1 MSFFNE
7 LFARL
12 SVLATHGPF
21 AGPIWAAVIFLCLYV
36 LRTPLLKLIFHLA
49 KVDDED
55 LRTKVKRKVDVP
67 LQLLLVTLAVL
78 PFTFLLIQPIR
89 AVIVLIMH
97 VSALFL
103 LFYIAIQTVDLALF
117 SWYLVRRQTAVSGVV
132 RVFVLFV
139 LYGVAALLTLDWGF
153 GVSILPLLA
162 TSTVVSA
169 VIGLAL
175 QDTLKNAFAGLNM
188 SIEKSFV
195 EGDWVLFRL
204 DAAEQWFGQI
214 VEIGWR
220 TTKIRTL
227 NNNYAVVPNSNF
239 TNREL
244 INFSKPQL
252 MHARTI
258 DFPVSFAADGAAV
271 KKALIASAL
280 SVDGVLSD
288 PAPQAQPLEMKADHV
303 LYQLRFWMNEL
314 ELRDVLTGRV
324 MERSWKELQEQ
335 GALPQKR

>member
-1 MSFFNE
+1 MLFFNE
-7 LFARL
+7 LFSRL
-12 SVLATHGPF
+12 HVMATEGPL
-21 AGPIWAAVIFLCLYV
+21 AGPIWAALICLCLFI
-36 LRTPLLKLIFHLA
+36 LRTPLLSLIFHLA
-49 KVDDED
+49 KVEDDELRGRVKLKID
-55 LRTKVKRKVDVP
+55 LPV
-67 LQLLLVTLAVL
+67 QLLLLTLAVM
-78 PFTFLLIQPIR
+78 PFSFLIIAPIR
-89 AVIVLIMH
+89 AVIVLILH
-97 VSALFL
+97 VQALFL

-117 SWYLVRRQTAVSGVV
+117 SWYLVRRRTAVSGVV
-132 RVFVLFV
+132 RMFALAV
-139 LYGVAALLTLDWGF
+139 LYAIAALLTLDWGF

-169 VIGLAL
+169 VIGLAM

-227 NNNYAVVPNSNF
+227 NNNYAVIPNSNF

-244 INFSKPQL
+244 INFSKPQI

-258 DFPVSFAADGAAV
+258 DFPINFLADSEAV
-271 KKALIASAL
+271 KGVLIECALA
-280 SVDGVLSD
+280 VDGVLKE
-288 PAPQAQPLEMKADHV
+288 PLPQAQPLEIKSDHV

-314 ELRDVLTGRV
+314 EKRDVLTGQV
-324 MERSWKELQEQ
+324 LARSWKGLQEL
-335 GALPQKR
+335 GALPQR